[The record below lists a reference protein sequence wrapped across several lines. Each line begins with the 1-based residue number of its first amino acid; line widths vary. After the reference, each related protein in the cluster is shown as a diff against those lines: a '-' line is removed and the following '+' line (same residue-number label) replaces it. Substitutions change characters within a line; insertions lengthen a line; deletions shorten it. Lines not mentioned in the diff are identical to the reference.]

1 MTRMWRRAAVVALMA
16 LWPLAGCTGPTSPG
30 PTSTA
35 PRVAAPTPT
44 PSEVPGGCR
53 STPLGVGALPDW
65 TASAGVPGG
74 VWLMSHEGNLVGVV
88 FGHPLKAPPLSTG
101 GQNKILWIA
110 REPRNGSDLVLT
122 LRPTGGGDA
131 VTVQETANSGP
142 GEIYPSIVDVPTP
155 GCWQA
160 VAEWAGHRAT
170 FELSYQPRG
179 SAVS

>member
-1 MTRMWRRAAVVALMA
+1 MTRMWRGAAVVVLVG
-16 LWPLAGCTGPTSPG
+16 LLPVAGCTGAASPNPTS
-30 PTSTA
+30 SA
-35 PRVAAPTPT
+35 PPVAAATPT

-53 STPLGVGALPDW
+53 STPLGVGAFPAW

-170 FELSYQPRG
+170 FELSYQPRT